1 MKSRWLVAIVA
12 ALVLL
17 FLGLGLALPGQPR
30 AAPTFTVAGL
40 SVENGELVVRYKTT
54 FPEGMSGA
62 WDPDAAKTNV
72 ARLVTVEGGRWTW
85 TVYTPILQGAE
96 PQPDKLI
103 ESFKVEPAT
112 IRKGESAKLAWS
124 CPKAKSVTINAVA
137 VPVTG
142 SQTVSPPA
150 TATYTLVAQAEGLP
164 TETAQRVLTVTDKPP
179 PTKWQVMIVTET
191 ANLDNLARRQQ
202 AMISGLVFR
211 QALEAKGHKW
221 LPSADQDAAKDAPE
235 AYKPWFEA
243 AKNKPRPT
251 LLLAP
256 VQGGDIKGYPLPAD
270 EAAFWDFVEKGVK

>member
-1 MKSRWLVAIVA
+1 MNPRWLVVAVA

-17 FLGLGLALPGQPR
+17 FLGLGLAVPGQPR
-30 AAPTFTVAGL
+30 AAPTFKARIV
-40 SVENGELVVRYKTT
+40 SVENGKALVEFTAVPAPGDQAA
-54 FPEGMSGA
+54 F
-62 WDPDAAKTNV
+62 DPDSVVTQKL
-72 ARLVTVEGGRWTW
+72 RLASIEGGKWVWRPL
-85 TVYTPILQGAE
+85 TPILEGAE

-112 IRKGESAKLAWS
+112 IRKGESATLSWR

-142 SQTVSPPA
+142 SQSVSPLA
-150 TATYTLVAQAEGLP
+150 TATYTLVAQAEGRP
-164 TETAQRVLTVTDKPP
+164 TKTAQRILTVSDTPP

-191 ANLDNLARRQQ
+191 ANLDNLPRAQQ

-221 LPSADQDAAKDAPE
+221 LRTADKDAASTAPE
-235 AYKPWFEA
+235 ALKPWFEA
-243 AKNKPRPT
+243 ASGKPLPC

-256 VQGGDIKGYPLPAD
+256 VIGGDIKGYPLPVD
-270 EAAFWDFVEKGVK
+270 DAAFWDFLEKGVK